1 MSNDFTDA
9 VRQATADVDATLAED
24 NWGDATPLESTTDT
38 GNANRF
44 IRLFGDRVRY
54 CDVEGRWYIHDGCR
68 WAPDD
73 KLLVAE
79 WMRRSLQSIFSDAA
93 LAADEAEAKAL
104 GKWGTRSLSSASR
117 KAALECAKSDPRIAV
132 HPAEFDQG
140 PYLLN
145 CPNGTL
151 DLKTRE
157 LRPHDPAD
165 LLRKTT
171 AAPYIAG
178 ERSELWERVIAEAT
192 GDTEF
197 AAVLQRACGYSA
209 TGDTSEEVFF
219 IMHGP
224 TLAVKSTICNAIDA
238 TLDDYSASVNP
249 ETWLERG
256 QVGGTRGDLV
266 ELDGVRMAISA
277 EASARNA
284 MATALLKAFTGGDRI
299 TVRRIFERDRSM
311 KPTAKVWLHTNQ
323 VPKMPDDDDAIWRRA
338 VIFPFEHPPADPD
351 PRIKAT
357 LCDVE
362 QSGTAVLA
370 WIVEGCYQWQERGL
384 AVPDLVKHATQ
395 VVRLGMDP
403 LRDFFDECCIFEL
416 DVWTS
421 TGELRAAYDHWRKS
435 YGTARGIGAKE
446 WGVRLGARGL
456 EPSKRHGVRGWLGV
470 RLADAEYVESPLPVD
485 GRGR

>member
-1 MSNDFTDA
+1 MKTDY
-9 VRQATADVDATLAED
+9 TAEIRELAERV
-24 NWGDATPLESTTDT
+24 GEIESGSPPLESTTDT

-44 IRLFGDRVRY
+44 VRLFGERARY

-68 WAPDD
+68 WAHDET
-73 KLLVAE
+73 LLVAE
-79 WMRRSLQSIFSDAA
+79 WMRVALQSIFEDAA
-93 LAADEAEAKAL
+93 RAADEAEAKAL
-104 GKWGTRSLSSASR
+104 GKWGTRSLSSAAR

-151 DLKTRE
+151 DLQTRE

-165 LLRKTT
+165 LLRKVT
-171 AAPYIAG
+171 AAPYIPGA
-178 ERSELWERVIAEAT
+178 RSKLWERVIAEAT
-192 GDTEF
+192 GDAEF
-197 AAVLQRACGYSA
+197 AAAFQRACGYSA
-209 TGDTSEEVFF
+209 TGATSEEVFF
-219 IMHGP
+219 ILHGP
-224 TLAVKSTICNAIDA
+224 TQAVKSTVCNAADE
-238 TLDDYSASVNP
+238 TLGDYSASVNP

-277 EASARNA
+277 EASARTA

-311 KPTAKVWLHTNQ
+311 RPTAKVWLHTNQ

-357 LCDVE
+357 LCDVA
-362 QSGTAVLA
+362 QSGPAVLA
-370 WIVEGCYQWQERGL
+370 WIVEGVYEWQRRGL

-403 LRDFFDECCIFEL
+403 LRDFFDECCSFEPG
-416 DVWTS
+416 VWTS
-421 TGELRAAYDHWRKS
+421 TGDLRAAYDNWRKTFGS
-435 YGTARGIGAKE
+435 RRSLSAKE
-446 WGVRLGARGL
+446 WGMRMSAHGL
-456 EPSKRHGVRGWLGV
+456 EPSKRNGVRGWLGAY
-470 RLADAEYVESPLPVD
+470 LADAQYTEPTLAQ
-485 GRGR
+485 GR